1 MELSVTEQAV
11 LRVDNFSKSFFL
23 HEQNKRI
30 PSASDV
36 TLSVFSGK
44 LTALVGPTGAGKS
57 SVLKGIYG
65 TYLAG
70 SGKILYRTAANDEVD
85 LAQADPHCLLAIR
98 RQEIAFVTQFLHVL
112 PRQSC
117 EEVVAQ
123 PLIVQGVT
131 RHDALEQART
141 MLAALNVPEALWG
154 ISPATFSGGEK
165 QRVNLARGF
174 VFGARLLLLDEPTAS
189 LDPYTT
195 ELVVAQLEK
204 LKQQGVAMLAIFHQP
219 ELVERLADSLVE
231 LKVPAVRSNVMEE
244 YANENVPH

>member
-1 MELSVTEQAV
+1 MTEQAV

-23 HEQNKRI
+23 HEQDKRI

-70 SGKILYRTAANDEVD
+70 SGKILYRTATNDEVD

-204 LKQQGVAMLAIFHQP
+204 LKQQGVAMLAIFHQT